1 VKKIPGKFDVDTF
14 ELSRNHL
21 NDFISRYSKI
31 LQDDENLKLLEIG
44 PQERS
49 EVRKMFGSCKIQTL
63 DIVPDFNPDI
73 IGDITKYNKH
83 IEDSTYDIITCLE
96 ILEHTL
102 NPFLAIQELRRI
114 VKDGGYILFSAPLN
128 WRIHGP
134 VPDCWRFTEFGWKVL
149 LKDFDIIEIDRL
161 ETPDRPLFPIKY
173 NILAKCNKSKNISI
187 DSVKFER
194 I

>member
-1 VKKIPGKFDVDTF
+1 MYSIGRKRPYFFSYEECFKN
-14 ELSRNHL
+14 LL
-21 NDFISRYSKI
+21 NTKEEQGNINLTISMDGEDPTNFIQTYKDKYSL
-31 LQDDENLKLLEIG
+31 LQINKNSSLESLRVLLEHIRD
-44 PQERS
+44 QS
-49 EVRKMFGSCKIQTL
+49 IC
-63 DIVPDFNPDI
+63 PDDLI
-73 IGDITKYNKH
+73 YLV
-83 IEDSTYDIITCLE
+83 E
-96 ILEHTL
+96 
-102 NPFLAIQELRRI
+102 
-114 VKDGGYILFSAPLN
+114 YILFSAPLN